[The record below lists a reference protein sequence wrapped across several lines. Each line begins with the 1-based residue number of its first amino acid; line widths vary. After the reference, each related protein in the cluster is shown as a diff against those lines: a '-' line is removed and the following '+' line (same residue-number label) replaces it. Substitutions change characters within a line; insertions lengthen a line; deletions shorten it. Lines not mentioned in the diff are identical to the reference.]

1 MTTLALA
8 VRTCRRPCD
17 NRAFAPIVSAV
28 YALTRSRT
36 IELSGP
42 DAAAYAQAQFCND
55 VDALPVGGAQL
66 SAWLNP
72 DGRIRAL
79 FHLLR
84 PADDRFVLVLRGG
97 DAQALERPLRMFVL
111 RLKTKVDIV
120 EHVVAALEPG
130 EAPPAGA
137 FAFAVD
143 DTRLAALL
151 PPDAVASDATPR
163 QLDAW
168 TRADIDAG
176 LPWLPPHALDAV
188 LPSWLDLAR
197 LGGISHRKGCYP
209 GQEIVA
215 RLHFRG
221 GGDKRRLTIVA
232 GDEATMAAATTLR
245 DTGGAEAGVA
255 LQSANDGAGRR
266 VALAVVRKEVATI
279 GSVLSAANGSIQ
291 VISAKWNRPD

>member
-1 MTTLALA
+1 MYALA
-8 VRTCRRPCD
+8 CP
-17 NRAFAPIVSAV
+17 S
-28 YALTRSRT
+28 L

-84 PADDRFVLVLRGG
+84 PADDRFVLLLRGG
-97 DAQALERPLRMFVL
+97 DAAALVRPLKMFVL
-111 RLKTKVDIV
+111 RLKTRVDV
-120 EHVVAALEPG
+120 LDGWTVAALAAG
-130 EAPPAGA
+130 EAPPDGA
-137 FAFAVD
+137 LAFAVD
-143 DTRLAALL
+143 AARRAALV
-151 PPDAVASDATPR
+151 PPGTDVPAAAPGAV
-163 QLDAW
+163 DAW

-197 LGGISHRKGCYP
+197 LSGISHKKGCYP

-221 GGDKRRLTIVA
+221 GGDKRRPVVVA
-232 GDEATMAAATTLR
+232 GDDAVVATATGLR
-245 DTGGAEAGVA
+245 DADGAEAGLV
-255 LQSANDGAGRR
+255 LQSAPDRDGRR
-266 VALAVVRKEVATI
+266 HALAVVRRESATI
-279 GSVLSAANGSIQ
+279 GSALSATNGSIQ
-291 VISAKWNRPD
+291 VISAEWPSST

>member
-8 VRTCRRPCD
+8 ARTCSRPCD

-28 YALTRSRT
+28 YTLSTQPT

-66 SAWLNP
+66 NAWLNP

-84 PADDRFVLVLRGG
+84 PADDRFALVLRGG
-97 DAQALERPLRMFVL
+97 DAMALVRPLRMFVL
-111 RLKTKVDIV
+111 RLKTKVEAV
-120 EHVVAALEPG
+120 ERAVAALDPG
-130 EAPPAGA
+130 EAPPDDA
-137 FAFAVD
+137 FTFAVD
-143 DTRLAALL
+143 DERRAALL
-151 PPDAVASDATPR
+151 LPGVAAPEATP
-163 QLDAW
+163 QQFDAW
-168 TRADIDAG
+168 TRADIEAG

-197 LGGISHRKGCYP
+197 LGGISQKKGCYP

-221 GGDKRRLTIVA
+221 GGDKRRPAIVA
-232 GDEATMAAATTLR
+232 GDDATIATATTLR
-245 DTGGAEAGVA
+245 DADGVEAGLL
-255 LQSANDGAGRR
+255 LQSAGDGNGRR
-266 VALAVVRKEVATI
+266 VALAVLRKDAATI
-279 GSVLSAANGSIQ
+279 GSVLSTAHGSIQ
-291 VISAKWNRPD
+291 VISAEWKHSD